1 MLRHVLEESE
11 KMASLWQL
19 NVRITRPLAQL
30 QTGMLIQ
37 AMFQNIRKQVLFVGL
52 NLGLRGVVNDKK
64 SMGMILAAHRIGEVL
79 TLSVQEVDF
88 ETG

>member
-37 AMFQNIRKQVLFVGL
+37 AMFQPLQSNLFG
-52 NLGLRGVVNDKK
+52 
-64 SMGMILAAHRIGEVL
+64 
-79 TLSVQEVDF
+79 T
-88 ETG
+88 